1 MILSMTGFS
10 SIQRELPGGTLSIEL
25 RSVNHRFL
33 DLTLRTPEELRPLE
47 GGMRERV
54 AAKLARGKV
63 ECRVNW
69 NARVGAEAALQ
80 LNTEL
85 LQQLLAAAAVAK
97 KIAPQASE
105 LQLGELLRWPGVL
118 SAQVAA
124 PESLGA
130 ACLEVLDEALFDF
143 SASRGREGEKL
154 KAHLL
159 ERIAGMQTIV
169 DEITPLIPQ
178 LAAAYEAR
186 MKARFLDVL
195 GTNDDERVR
204 QEIVIFAQKIDI
216 DEELS
221 RLNAHFSEIRRILEK
236 GGSVGKR
243 LDFLMQELNRE
254 ANTLGSKS
262 VSAETSRASI
272 ELKVLIEQMREQIQN
287 IE

>member
-69 NARVGAEAALQ
+69 NARVGAEAVLQ

-186 MKARFLDVL
+186 MKARFLEAL

>member
-1 MILSMTGFS
+1 MILSMTGFA

-85 LQQLLAAAAVAK
+85 LQQLLAAAVVAK
-97 KIAPQASE
+97 KIAPQVLE

-130 ACLEVLDEALFDF
+130 ACLEVLDEALLDF
-143 SASRGREGEKL
+143 SASRGREGDKL

-169 DEITPLIPQ
+169 DDVTPLIPQ
-178 LAAAYEAR
+178 LAAAYESR
-186 MKARFLDVL
+186 MKARFLDAL
-195 GTNDDERVR
+195 GSNEDERVR

>member
-1 MILSMTGFS
+1 
-10 SIQRELPGGTLSIEL
+10 
-25 RSVNHRFL
+25 
-33 DLTLRTPEELRPLE
+33 
-47 GGMRERV
+47 MRERV
-54 AAKLARGKV
+54 ASKLARGKV

-97 KIAPQASE
+97 KIAPQVSE

-124 PESLGA
+124 PESLGT
-130 ACLEVLDEALFDF
+130 ACLEVLDDALLDF
-143 SASRGREGEKL
+143 SASRSREGDKL

-159 ERIAGMQTIV
+159 ERIAGMQIIV
-169 DEITPLIPQ
+169 DDVTPLIPQ
-178 LAAAYEAR
+178 LAAAYESR
-186 MKARFLDVL
+186 MKARFLDAL
-195 GTNDDERVR
+195 SSNEDERVR

>member
-1 MILSMTGFS
+1 MILSMTGFAS
-10 SIQRELPGGTLSIEL
+10 VQRELPGGTLSMEL
-25 RSVNHRFL
+25 RAVNHRFL
-33 DLTLRTPEELRPLE
+33 DLTLRTPEEFRPFE
-47 GGMRERV
+47 GSIRERV
-54 AAKLARGKV
+54 SAKLARGKV

-69 NARVGAEAALQ
+69 NARAGDEAALQ

-85 LQQLLAAAAVAK
+85 LQQILAAAAVAK
-97 KIAPQASE
+97 KIAPLATE
-105 LQLGELLRWPGVL
+105 LHLGELLRWPGIL
-118 SAQVAA
+118 TAQVAA
-124 PESLGA
+124 PEALGE
-130 ACLEVLDEALFDF
+130 ACLSVLDEALTDF
-143 SASRGREGEKL
+143 SASRSREGEKL
-154 KAHLL
+154 KSHLL
-159 ERIAGMQTIV
+159 ERIGGMQVIV
-169 DEITPLIPQ
+169 DEVTPLIPQ
-178 LAAAYEAR
+178 LSAAYEGR
-186 MKARFLDVL
+186 MKARFLEAL
-195 GTNDDERVR
+195 GTLEDDRVR

-236 GGSVGKR
+236 GGAVGKR

>member
-1 MILSMTGFS
+1 MILSMTGFA
-10 SIQRELPGGTLSIEL
+10 SIQRELPGGTLSMEL

-47 GGMRERV
+47 GGIRERV

-63 ECRVNW
+63 ECRINW
-69 NARVGAEAALQ
+69 NARAGGEAALQ

-97 KIAPQASE
+97 KIAPLASE

-124 PESLGA
+124 PESLSA
-130 ACLEVLDEALFDF
+130 ACLEVLDEALIDF
-143 SASRGREGEKL
+143 SASRGREGDKL

-159 ERIAGMQTIV
+159 ERIAGMQAIV
-169 DEITPLIPQ
+169 DNVTPLIPQ

-186 MKARFLDVL
+186 MKARFLDAL
-195 GTNDDERVR
+195 GTMEDDRVR

>member
-1 MILSMTGFS
+1 MILSMTGFAS
-10 SIQRELPGGTLSIEL
+10 VQRELTDGTLSIEL

-33 DLTLRTPEELRPLE
+33 DLILRTPEEIRPFE
-47 GGMRERV
+47 GGIRERV
-54 AAKLARGKV
+54 SAKLARGKV

-69 NARVGAEAALQ
+69 NARAGGEAALQ

-85 LQQLLAAAAVAK
+85 LQQLLAAATVAK
-97 KIAPQASE
+97 KIAPMASE

-130 ACLEVLDEALFDF
+130 ACLEVLDEALTDF
-143 SASRGREGEKL
+143 SASRAREGDKL

-159 ERIAGMQTIV
+159 ERIAGMQSIV
-169 DEITPLIPQ
+169 NDVTPLIPQ
-178 LAAAYEAR
+178 LAASYETR
-186 MKARFLDVL
+186 MKARFLDAL
-195 GTNDDERVR
+195 GTMDDDRVR